1 MRKTCIAVA
10 VVSSFF
16 AATNTAGQWQPF
28 PPPEKPPTP
37 PAATAPAP
45 VATPAPMPAPP
56 AAGPAAAGEAKPVVT
71 LGKTEISLS
80 GYLRPRW
87 TTFVDY
93 EVDSALL
100 GHESRNVMDTRAW
113 ATLQAKHGAFLG
125 VLSLDL
131 AGDDFN
137 DGVRWGNPGNPG
149 YQSTWNIQ
157 TRLAFLQWNTKH
169 VNLLFGRMPAKLGNG
184 IVANVNR
191 DAGRAIVKTGI
202 GNFILTAVKGADD
215 RTVPGTEGGLD
226 AFILLHTGKPYK
238 KGSTTL
244 AYQAW
249 IGKQDPTET
258 PGKAR
263 YPNKLIA
270 GGSLDARVDRLTLK
284 LEGTYLAGDSGGLP
298 AARRDNRAG
307 MLWLDSEY
315 QVSPKLAVGGMAGYG
330 TGDND
335 PADDEQNNFQ
345 SFFLDETSYTYT
357 NIYSDDL
364 HGFRSTFGGSV
375 NFGSGFANTTFL
387 QAHVRFQPLAKA
399 EVTASYTLLRA
410 SKAQRIGSGPIGA
423 RATTQAGTTQ
433 DVGHELDA
441 NVSYKVA
448 PAATLWLRTGVLFT
462 GDIWG
467 EDAQD
472 VGKVEAFVELK
483 F

>member
-1 MRKTCIAVA
+1 MRKILKSVIL
-10 VVSSFF
+10 
-16 AATNTAGQWQPF
+16 AASVLATTELMAQWQPF
-28 PPPEKPPTP
+28 PPPEKP
-37 PAATAPAP
+37 A
-45 VATPAPMPAPP
+45 MAPP
-56 AAGPAAAGEAKPVVT
+56 AAPAAPAPTPTPAAKPAMPAQDATPVVT
-71 LGKTEISLS
+71 IGKTEVSLS

-87 TTFVDY
+87 TTYIDY

-100 GHESRNVMDTRAW
+100 SHETRNVMDTRAW
-113 ATLQAKHGAFLG
+113 ATLQVKHGAFLG

-137 DGVRWGNPGNPG
+137 DGVRWGNTGNPG
-149 YQSTWNIQ
+149 YQSTWNVQ
-157 TRLAFLQWNTKH
+157 TRLGFLQWNTKR

-191 DAGRAIVKTGI
+191 DAGRAIVKTGV

-215 RTVPGTEGGLD
+215 RTIPGTEGGLD

-238 KGSTTL
+238 KDGTEIG
-244 AYQAW
+244 YQAW

-263 YPNKLIA
+263 YPNKLIL
-270 GGSLDARVDRLTLK
+270 GGSLDAKVEKLALK
-284 LEGTYLAGDSGGLP
+284 LEGTYLDGDSGGLP
-298 AARRDNRAG
+298 AARKDNAAG

-315 QVSPKLAVGGMAGYG
+315 QVSPKLAVGGMLGYG

-335 PADDEQNNFQ
+335 PTDDEQNNFQ
-345 SFFLDETSYTYT
+345 SFFLDETSFTYT
-357 NIYSDDL
+357 NIYADDL

-387 QAHVRFQPLAKA
+387 QAHVRFQPLAKT
-399 EVTASYTLLRA
+399 EVTASYTYLRA
-410 SKAQRIGSGPIGA
+410 TKAQKVGSGPIGA
-423 RATTQAGTTQ
+423 RSTTQIATTQ

-448 PAATLWLRTGVLFT
+448 PMATLWLRTGVFFT

-467 EDAQD
+467 KSASD